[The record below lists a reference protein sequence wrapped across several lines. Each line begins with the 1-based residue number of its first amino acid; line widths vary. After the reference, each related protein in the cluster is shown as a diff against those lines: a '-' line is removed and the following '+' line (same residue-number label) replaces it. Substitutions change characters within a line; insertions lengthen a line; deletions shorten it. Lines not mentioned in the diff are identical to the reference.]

1 MKLILLLFIAIGAF
15 ADDDYLKKPFDENI
29 QESFL
34 NLVQDREYR
43 SDTTD
48 LEILYSIYLDGSPDK
63 KKRIKELL
71 NNDTYI
77 ESKIIRDET
86 TGLEKEVKVK
96 FLSIKEKF
104 KRFKSE
110 KETGIYKVLML
121 DSEGKKEEANKL
133 YFELITSKNKM
144 KLSDNVNKLRF
155 LIKRGNIVE
164 AKDLFD
170 NIIKPIDTDEN
181 KRRITR
187 LSKQINPI
195 ENFLIGDIYS
205 YGSVLYFGT
214 PKYEEYRE
222 KAIKKYGDS
231 DRFNWIASKALYDTE
246 RKIDAVK
253 LLENILLVDTSTNVK
268 KEILPMYVES
278 SKVEMLNGNTAL
290 SWLQARRGLL
300 ISEKISKE
308 ERELLAPEFI
318 KLKRNLKNAHV
329 ELVKEL
335 YAKREYGQVSRIDKE
350 TLDLISITLIE
361 KDRKKD
367 LNKIFKP
374 EEVDEEGNVIN

>member
-1 MKLILLLFIAIGAF
+1 MKLILLLFITIGAF
-15 ADDDYLKKPFDENI
+15 ADINYLKKPFDENI

-43 SDTTD
+43 SDTND

-71 NNDTYI
+71 NNDKYV
-77 ESKIIRDET
+77 ESRIIRDET

-96 FLSIKEKF
+96 FSSIKEKF
-104 KRFKSE
+104 ERFKSQ

-121 DSEGKKEEANKL
+121 DSEGKKEEADKL

-155 LIKRGNIVE
+155 LIKRGNIIE

-361 KDRKKD
+361 KDKKKD
-367 LNKIFKP
+367 LNKTFKP

>member
-1 MKLILLLFIAIGAF
+1 MKLILLLFITIGAF
-15 ADDDYLKKPFDENI
+15 ADVNYLKKPFDENI

-43 SDTTD
+43 NDTTD

-96 FLSIKEKF
+96 FSSIKEKF
-104 KRFKSE
+104 ERFKSQ

-121 DSEGKKEEANKL
+121 DSEGKKEEADKL
-133 YFELITSKNKM
+133 YFELITSKNKT

-170 NIIKPIDTDEN
+170 KTIKPIDVNEGK
-181 KRRITR
+181 KRINSS
-187 LSKQINPI
+187 SKQINPI
-195 ENFLIGDIYS
+195 ESFVIGDIYS
-205 YGSVLYFGT
+205 FGSVLYFGT
-214 PKYEEYRE
+214 PMYEEYRE
-222 KAIKKYGDS
+222 KAIKNYGDS
-231 DRFNWIASKALYDTE
+231 DRFNWVASKALYDTE

-278 SKVEMLNGNTAL
+278 SKVEMLNGNTGL

-350 TLDLISITLIE
+350 TLDLISIKLIE
-361 KDRKKD
+361 NDRKKD

>member
-1 MKLILLLFIAIGAF
+1 MKLILLLFITIGAF
-15 ADDDYLKKPFDENI
+15 ADVNYLKKPFDENI

-43 SDTTD
+43 NDTTD

-86 TGLEKEVKVK
+86 TGLEKEAKVK

-361 KDRKKD
+361 NDRKKD

>member
-1 MKLILLLFIAIGAF
+1 MKLILLLFITIGAF
-15 ADDDYLKKPFDENI
+15 ADVNYLKKPFDENI

-43 SDTTD
+43 NDTTD

-96 FLSIKEKF
+96 FSAIKEKF
-104 KRFKSE
+104 KRFKLQ

-121 DSEGKKEEANKL
+121 DSEGKKEEADKL

-144 KLSDNVNKLRF
+144 SLSDNVNKLRF
-155 LIKRGNIVE
+155 LIKRGNILE

-170 NIIKPIDTDEN
+170 KIIKPIDTNES
-181 KRRITR
+181 KTRITR
-187 LSKQINPI
+187 LSKQTNPI

-205 YGSVLYFGT
+205 FGSVLYFGT

-222 KAIKKYGDS
+222 KAIKNYGDS

-278 SKVEMLNGNTAL
+278 SKVEMLNGNTGL

-350 TLDLISITLIE
+350 TLDLISIKLIE
-361 KDRKKD
+361 NDRKKD

>member
-15 ADDDYLKKPFDENI
+15 ADDNYLKKPFDENI

-43 SDTTD
+43 NDTTD

-96 FLSIKEKF
+96 FSSIKEKF
-104 KRFKSE
+104 ERFKSQ
-110 KETGIYKVLML
+110 KEAGIYKVLML
-121 DSEGKKEEANKL
+121 DSEGKKEEADKL
-133 YFELITSKNKM
+133 YFELITSKNKV

-170 NIIKPIDTDEN
+170 KIIKPIDTAEN
-181 KRRITR
+181 KNRITR

-222 KAIKKYGDS
+222 KAIKNYGDS
-231 DRFNWIASKALYDTE
+231 DRFNWVASKALYDTE

-300 ISEKISKE
+300 LSEKISKE
-308 ERELLAPEFI
+308 DRELLAPEFI

-335 YAKREYGQVSRIDKE
+335 YAKREYGQVIRVDKE
-350 TLDLISITLIE
+350 TLDLMSITLIE
-361 KDRKKD
+361 KDKKKD
-367 LNKIFKP
+367 LNKVFKP

>member
-1 MKLILLLFIAIGAF
+1 MKLILLLFITIGAF
-15 ADDDYLKKPFDENI
+15 ADVNYLKKPFDENI

-43 SDTTD
+43 NDTTD

-96 FLSIKEKF
+96 FSSIKEKF
-104 KRFKSE
+104 ERFKSQ

-121 DSEGKKEEANKL
+121 DSEGKKEEADKL

-144 KLSDNVNKLRF
+144 RLSDNVNKLRF

-170 NIIKPIDTDEN
+170 KTIKPIDVNEG
-181 KRRITR
+181 KKRITH
-187 LSKQINPI
+187 LSKPINPI

-205 YGSVLYFGT
+205 FGSVLYFGT

-222 KAIKKYGDS
+222 KAIKNYGDS

-278 SKVEMLNGNTAL
+278 SKVEMLNGNTGL

-335 YAKREYGQVSRIDKE
+335 YAKREYGQISRIDKE
-350 TLDLISITLIE
+350 TLDLISIKLIE

>member
-15 ADDDYLKKPFDENI
+15 ADVDYLKKPFDENI

-71 NNDTYI
+71 NNDKYV
-77 ESKIIRDET
+77 ESRIIRDET

-96 FLSIKEKF
+96 FSSIKEKF
-104 KRFKSE
+104 ERFKSQ

-121 DSEGKKEEANKL
+121 DSEGKKEEADKL

-170 NIIKPIDTDEN
+170 NIIKPIDTAEN
-181 KRRITR
+181 KNRITR

-231 DRFNWIASKALYDTE
+231 DRFNWVASKALYDIE

-268 KEILPMYVES
+268 KEILPMYIES
-278 SKVEMLNGNTAL
+278 SKVEMLNGNIAL

-350 TLDLISITLIE
+350 TFDLMSITLIE

-367 LNKIFKP
+367 LNKVFKP

>member
-15 ADDDYLKKPFDENI
+15 ADADYLKKPFDENI

-43 SDTTD
+43 NDTTD

-96 FLSIKEKF
+96 FSTIKEKF
-104 KRFKSE
+104 ERFKSQ

-121 DSEGKKEEANKL
+121 DSEGKKEEADKL

-144 KLSDNVNKLRF
+144 RLSDNVNKLRF

-170 NIIKPIDTDEN
+170 KTIKPIDVNEG
-181 KRRITR
+181 KKRITH
-187 LSKQINPI
+187 LSKPINLI

-205 YGSVLYFGT
+205 FGSVLYFGT

-222 KAIKKYGDS
+222 KAIKNYGDS

-367 LNKIFKP
+367 PNKIFKP

>member
-1 MKLILLLFIAIGAF
+1 MKLILLLFITIGAF
-15 ADDDYLKKPFDENI
+15 ADVNYLKKPFDENI

-43 SDTTD
+43 NDTTD

-96 FLSIKEKF
+96 FLAIKEKF
-104 KRFKSE
+104 KRFKLQ

-121 DSEGKKEEANKL
+121 DSEGKKEEADKL

-144 KLSDNVNKLRF
+144 GLSDNVNKLRF

-170 NIIKPIDTDEN
+170 KTIKPIDVNEG
-181 KRRITR
+181 KKRITR
-187 LSKQINPI
+187 LSKPINPI

-205 YGSVLYFGT
+205 FGSVLYFGT

-222 KAIKKYGDS
+222 KAIRNYGDS
-231 DRFNWIASKALYDTE
+231 DRFNWVASKALYDTE

-278 SKVEMLNGNTAL
+278 SKVEMLNGNTGL

-350 TLDLISITLIE
+350 TLDLISIKLIE
-361 KDRKKD
+361 NDRKKD

>member
-1 MKLILLLFIAIGAF
+1 MKLILLLFITIGAF
-15 ADDDYLKKPFDENI
+15 ADVNYLKKPFDENI

-34 NLVQDREYR
+34 NLIQDREYR
-43 SDTTD
+43 NDTTD

-96 FLSIKEKF
+96 FSSIKEKF
-104 KRFKSE
+104 ERFKSQ

-121 DSEGKKEEANKL
+121 DSEGKKEEADKL
-133 YFELITSKNKM
+133 YFELITSKNKT

-170 NIIKPIDTDEN
+170 KTIKPIDVNEGK
-181 KRRITR
+181 KRINSS
-187 LSKQINPI
+187 SKQINPI
-195 ENFLIGDIYS
+195 ESFVIGDIYS
-205 YGSVLYFGT
+205 FGSVLYFGT
-214 PKYEEYRE
+214 PMYEEYRE
-222 KAIKKYGDS
+222 KAIKNYGDS
-231 DRFNWIASKALYDTE
+231 DRFNWVASKALYDTE

-278 SKVEMLNGNTAL
+278 SKVEMLNGNTGL

-350 TLDLISITLIE
+350 TLDLISIKLIE
-361 KDRKKD
+361 NDRKKD

>member
-1 MKLILLLFIAIGAF
+1 MKLILLLFITIGAF
-15 ADDDYLKKPFDENI
+15 ADVNYLKKPFDENI

-43 SDTTD
+43 NDTTD

-96 FLSIKEKF
+96 FLAIKEKF
-104 KRFKSE
+104 ERFKSQ

-121 DSEGKKEEANKL
+121 DSEGKKEEADKL

-144 KLSDNVNKLRF
+144 RLSDNVNKLRF

-170 NIIKPIDTDEN
+170 KTIKPIDTNES
-181 KRRITR
+181 KTRITR
-187 LSKQINPI
+187 LSKQTNPI

-205 YGSVLYFGT
+205 FGSVLYFGT

-222 KAIKKYGDS
+222 KAIKNYGDL

-278 SKVEMLNGNTAL
+278 SKVEMLNGNTGL

-350 TLDLISITLIE
+350 TLDLISIKLIE
-361 KDRKKD
+361 NDRKKD

>member
-1 MKLILLLFIAIGAF
+1 MKLILLLFITIGAF
-15 ADDDYLKKPFDENI
+15 ADVNYLKKPFDENI

-43 SDTTD
+43 NDTTD

-96 FLSIKEKF
+96 FLTIKEKF
-104 KRFKSE
+104 ERFKSQ

-121 DSEGKKEEANKL
+121 DSEGKKEEADKL

-144 KLSDNVNKLRF
+144 RLSDNVNKLRF

-170 NIIKPIDTDEN
+170 KTIKPIDVNEG
-181 KRRITR
+181 KKRITR
-187 LSKQINPI
+187 LSKPINPI

-205 YGSVLYFGT
+205 FGSVLYFGT

-222 KAIKKYGDS
+222 KAIKNYGDS

-278 SKVEMLNGNTAL
+278 SKVEMLNGNTGL

-350 TLDLISITLIE
+350 TLDLISIKLIE
-361 KDRKKD
+361 NDRKKD

>member
-15 ADDDYLKKPFDENI
+15 ADADYLKKPFDENI

-34 NLVQDREYR
+34 NSVQDREYR

-71 NNDTYI
+71 NNDKYV

-96 FLSIKEKF
+96 FSGIKEKF

-144 KLSDNVNKLRF
+144 RLSDNVNKLRF

-170 NIIKPIDTDEN
+170 NIIKPIDTAEN
-181 KRRITR
+181 KNRITR

-278 SKVEMLNGNTAL
+278 SKVEMLNGNIAL

-350 TLDLISITLIE
+350 TFDLMSITLIE

>member
-15 ADDDYLKKPFDENI
+15 ADDNYFKKPFDENI

-43 SDTTD
+43 NDTTD

-96 FLSIKEKF
+96 FSSIKEKF
-104 KRFKSE
+104 ERFKSQ
-110 KETGIYKVLML
+110 KEAGIYKVLML
-121 DSEGKKEEANKL
+121 DSEGKKEEADKL
-133 YFELITSKNKM
+133 YFELITSKNKL

-170 NIIKPIDTDEN
+170 KIIKPIDTAEN
-181 KRRITR
+181 KNRITR

-222 KAIKKYGDS
+222 KAIKNYGDS
-231 DRFNWIASKALYDTE
+231 DRFNWVASKALYDTE

-300 ISEKISKE
+300 LSEKISKE
-308 ERELLAPEFI
+308 DRELLAPEFI

-335 YAKREYGQVSRIDKE
+335 YAKREYGQVIRVDKE
-350 TLDLISITLIE
+350 TLDLMSITLIE
-361 KDRKKD
+361 KDKKKD
-367 LNKIFKP
+367 LNKVFKP

>member
-15 ADDDYLKKPFDENI
+15 ADDNYLKKPFDENI

-43 SDTTD
+43 NDTTD

-96 FLSIKEKF
+96 FSSIKEKF
-104 KRFKSE
+104 ERFKSQ
-110 KETGIYKVLML
+110 KEAGIYKVLML
-121 DSEGKKEEANKL
+121 DSEGKKEEADKL
-133 YFELITSKNKM
+133 YFELITSKNKL

-170 NIIKPIDTDEN
+170 KIIKPIDTAEN
-181 KRRITR
+181 KNRITR

-222 KAIKKYGDS
+222 KAIKNYGDS
-231 DRFNWIASKALYDTE
+231 DRFNWVASKALYDTE

-300 ISEKISKE
+300 LSEKISKE
-308 ERELLAPEFI
+308 DRELLAPEFI
-318 KLKRNLKNAHV
+318 KLKRNLKNAHI

-335 YAKREYGQVSRIDKE
+335 YAKREYGQVIRVDKE
-350 TLDLISITLIE
+350 TLDLMSITLIE
-361 KDRKKD
+361 KDKKKD
-367 LNKIFKP
+367 LNKVFKP

>member
-15 ADDDYLKKPFDENI
+15 ADVNYLKKPFDENI

-34 NLVQDREYR
+34 NLIQDREYR
-43 SDTTD
+43 NDTTD

-96 FLSIKEKF
+96 FLAIKEKF
-104 KRFKSE
+104 ERFKSQ

-121 DSEGKKEEANKL
+121 DSEGKKEEADKL
-133 YFELITSKNKM
+133 YFELITSKNKT

-170 NIIKPIDTDEN
+170 KTIKPIDVNEG
-181 KRRITR
+181 KKRITR

-222 KAIKKYGDS
+222 KAIKNYGDS

-278 SKVEMLNGNTAL
+278 SKVEMLNGNTGL

-350 TLDLISITLIE
+350 TLDLISIKLIE
-361 KDRKKD
+361 NDRKKD

>member
-1 MKLILLLFIAIGAF
+1 MKLILLLFITIGAF
-15 ADDDYLKKPFDENI
+15 ADVNYLKKPFDENI

-43 SDTTD
+43 NDTTD

-96 FLSIKEKF
+96 FLTIKEKF
-104 KRFKSE
+104 ERFKSQ

-121 DSEGKKEEANKL
+121 DSEGKKEEADKL

-144 KLSDNVNKLRF
+144 RLSDNVNKLRF

-170 NIIKPIDTDEN
+170 KTIKPIDVNEG
-181 KRRITR
+181 KKRITR
-187 LSKQINPI
+187 LSKPINPI

-205 YGSVLYFGT
+205 FGSVLYFGT

-222 KAIKKYGDS
+222 KAIENYGDS
-231 DRFNWIASKALYDTE
+231 DRFNWVASKALYDTE

-278 SKVEMLNGNTAL
+278 SKVEMLNGNTGL

-350 TLDLISITLIE
+350 TLDLISIKLIE
-361 KDRKKD
+361 NDRKKD

>member
-1 MKLILLLFIAIGAF
+1 MKLILLLFITIGAF
-15 ADDDYLKKPFDENI
+15 ADVNYLKKPFDENI

-43 SDTTD
+43 NDTTD

-96 FLSIKEKF
+96 FSTIKEKF
-104 KRFKSE
+104 ERFKSQ

-121 DSEGKKEEANKL
+121 DSEGKKEEADKL
-133 YFELITSKNKM
+133 YFELITSKNKI

-170 NIIKPIDTDEN
+170 KTIKPIDTNES
-181 KRRITR
+181 KTRITR
-187 LSKQINPI
+187 LSKQTNPI

-205 YGSVLYFGT
+205 FGSVLYFGT

-222 KAIKKYGDS
+222 KAIKNYGDS

-278 SKVEMLNGNTAL
+278 SKVEMLNGNTGL

-350 TLDLISITLIE
+350 TLDLISIKLIE
-361 KDRKKD
+361 NDRKKD

>member
-1 MKLILLLFIAIGAF
+1 MKLILLLFITIGAF
-15 ADDDYLKKPFDENI
+15 ADVNYLKKPFDENI

-43 SDTTD
+43 NDTTD
-48 LEILYSIYLDGSPDK
+48 LEVLYSIYLDGSPDK

-96 FLSIKEKF
+96 FSTIKEKF
-104 KRFKSE
+104 ERFKSQ

-121 DSEGKKEEANKL
+121 DSEGKKEEADKL

-144 KLSDNVNKLRF
+144 VLSDNVNKLRF

-170 NIIKPIDTDEN
+170 KIIKPIDTNES
-181 KRRITR
+181 KTRITR
-187 LSKQINPI
+187 LSKQTNPI

-205 YGSVLYFGT
+205 FGSVLYFGT

-222 KAIKKYGDS
+222 KAIKKYGDP
-231 DRFNWIASKALYDTE
+231 DRFNWVASKALYDTE

-278 SKVEMLNGNTAL
+278 SKVEMLNGNTGL

-350 TLDLISITLIE
+350 TLDLISIKLIE
-361 KDRKKD
+361 NDRKKD

>member
-1 MKLILLLFIAIGAF
+1 MKLILLLFITIGAF
-15 ADDDYLKKPFDENI
+15 ADVNYLKKPFDENI

-34 NLVQDREYR
+34 NLIQDREYR
-43 SDTTD
+43 NDTTD

-96 FLSIKEKF
+96 FSSIKEKF
-104 KRFKSE
+104 ERFKSQ

-121 DSEGKKEEANKL
+121 DSEGKKEEADKL

-144 KLSDNVNKLRF
+144 RLSDNVNKLRF

-170 NIIKPIDTDEN
+170 KTIKPIDVNEG
-181 KRRITR
+181 KKRITR
-187 LSKQINPI
+187 LSKQTNPI

-205 YGSVLYFGT
+205 FGSVLYFGT

-222 KAIKKYGDS
+222 KAIKNYGDS

-278 SKVEMLNGNTAL
+278 SKVEMLNGNTGL

-350 TLDLISITLIE
+350 TLDLISIKLIE
-361 KDRKKD
+361 NDRKKD

>member
-1 MKLILLLFIAIGAF
+1 MKLILLLFITIGAF
-15 ADDDYLKKPFDENI
+15 ADVNYLKKPFDENI

-43 SDTTD
+43 NDTTD

-96 FLSIKEKF
+96 FLAIKEKF
-104 KRFKSE
+104 ERFKSQ

-121 DSEGKKEEANKL
+121 DSEGKKEEADKL

-144 KLSDNVNKLRF
+144 RLSDNVNKLRF

-170 NIIKPIDTDEN
+170 KTIKPIDVNEG
-181 KRRITR
+181 KKRITR
-187 LSKQINPI
+187 PSKPINPI

-205 YGSVLYFGT
+205 FGSVLYFGT

-222 KAIKKYGDS
+222 KAIKNYGDS

-278 SKVEMLNGNTAL
+278 SKVEMLNGNTGL

-350 TLDLISITLIE
+350 TLDLISIKLIE
-361 KDRKKD
+361 NDRKKD

>member
-1 MKLILLLFIAIGAF
+1 MKLILLLFITIGAF
-15 ADDDYLKKPFDENI
+15 ADVNYLKKPFDENI

-34 NLVQDREYR
+34 NSVQDREYR

-71 NNDTYI
+71 NNDKYI

-96 FLSIKEKF
+96 FSAIKEKF
-104 KRFKSE
+104 ERFKSQ

-121 DSEGKKEEANKL
+121 DSEGKKEEADKL
-133 YFELITSKNKM
+133 YFELITSKNKI

-170 NIIKPIDTDEN
+170 KTIKPIDVNEG
-181 KRRITR
+181 KKRITR
-187 LSKQINPI
+187 LSKPINPI

-205 YGSVLYFGT
+205 FGSVLYFGT

-222 KAIKKYGDS
+222 KAIKNYGDS

-278 SKVEMLNGNTAL
+278 SKVEMLNGNTGL

-350 TLDLISITLIE
+350 TLDLISIKLIE
-361 KDRKKD
+361 NDRKKD

>member
-43 SDTTD
+43 NDTND

-63 KKRIKELL
+63 KKRVKELL
-71 NNDTYI
+71 NNDKYV

>member
-15 ADDDYLKKPFDENI
+15 ADVDYLKKPFDENI

-34 NLVQDREYR
+34 NSVQDREYR

-63 KKRIKELL
+63 KKRVKELL
-71 NNDTYI
+71 NNDKYV

-96 FLSIKEKF
+96 FSAIKEKF
-104 KRFKSE
+104 ERFKSQ

-121 DSEGKKEEANKL
+121 DSEGKKEEADKL

-144 KLSDNVNKLRF
+144 KLSDNINKLKF

-170 NIIKPIDTDEN
+170 KIIKPIDTAEN
-181 KRRITR
+181 KNRITH

-231 DRFNWIASKALYDTE
+231 DRFNWIASRALYDTE

-278 SKVEMLNGNTAL
+278 SKVEMLNGNIAL

-350 TLDLISITLIE
+350 TLDLMSITLIE

-374 EEVDEEGNVIN
+374 EEVDEEGNIIN

>member
-1 MKLILLLFIAIGAF
+1 MKLILLLFITIGAF
-15 ADDDYLKKPFDENI
+15 ADVNYLKKPFDENI

-43 SDTTD
+43 NDTTD

-96 FLSIKEKF
+96 FSAIKEKF
-104 KRFKSE
+104 ERFKSQ

-121 DSEGKKEEANKL
+121 DSEGKKEEADKL

-144 KLSDNVNKLRF
+144 RLSDNVNKLRF

-187 LSKQINPI
+187 LSKPINPI

-205 YGSVLYFGT
+205 FGSVLYFGT

-222 KAIKKYGDS
+222 KAIKNYGDS
-231 DRFNWIASKALYDTE
+231 DRFNWVASKALYDTE

-278 SKVEMLNGNTAL
+278 SKVEMLNGNTGL

-350 TLDLISITLIE
+350 TLDLISIKLIE
-361 KDRKKD
+361 NDRKKD

>member
-1 MKLILLLFIAIGAF
+1 MKLILLLFITIGAF
-15 ADDDYLKKPFDENI
+15 ADANYLKKPFDENI

-43 SDTTD
+43 NDTTD

-86 TGLEKEVKVK
+86 TGLEKEVKLK
-96 FLSIKEKF
+96 FSTIKEKF
-104 KRFKSE
+104 ERFKSQ

-121 DSEGKKEEANKL
+121 DSEGKKEEADKL

-350 TLDLISITLIE
+350 TLDLISIKLIE
-361 KDRKKD
+361 NDRKKD

>member
-1 MKLILLLFIAIGAF
+1 MKLILLLFITIGVF
-15 ADDDYLKKPFDENI
+15 ADANYLKKPFDENI

-43 SDTTD
+43 NDTTD

-63 KKRIKELL
+63 KKRVKELL
-71 NNDTYI
+71 NNDKYV

-96 FLSIKEKF
+96 FSTIKEKF
-104 KRFKSE
+104 ERFKSQ
-110 KETGIYKVLML
+110 KETGIYKVLMF
-121 DSEGKKEEANKL
+121 DSEGKKEEADKL

>member
-15 ADDDYLKKPFDENI
+15 ADVDYLKKPFDENI

-71 NNDTYI
+71 NNDKYV
-77 ESKIIRDET
+77 ESRIIRDET

-96 FLSIKEKF
+96 FSSIKEKF
-104 KRFKSE
+104 ERFKSQ

-121 DSEGKKEEANKL
+121 DSEGKKEEADKL

-170 NIIKPIDTDEN
+170 NIIKPIDTAEN
-181 KRRITR
+181 KNRITR

-231 DRFNWIASKALYDTE
+231 DRFNWVASKALYDIE

-268 KEILPMYVES
+268 KEILPMYIES
-278 SKVEMLNGNTAL
+278 SKVEMLNGNIAL

-350 TLDLISITLIE
+350 TFDLMSITLIE

-367 LNKIFKP
+367 FNKVFKP

>member
-1 MKLILLLFIAIGAF
+1 MKLILLLFITIGAF
-15 ADDDYLKKPFDENI
+15 ADVNYLKKPFDENI

-43 SDTTD
+43 NDTTD

-96 FLSIKEKF
+96 FSTIKEKF
-104 KRFKSE
+104 ERFKSQ

-121 DSEGKKEEANKL
+121 DSEGKKEEADKL
-133 YFELITSKNKM
+133 YFELITSKNKI

-155 LIKRGNIVE
+155 LIKRGNIAE

-170 NIIKPIDTDEN
+170 KTIKPIDVNEG
-181 KRRITR
+181 KKRITR
-187 LSKQINPI
+187 SSKQINPI
-195 ENFLIGDIYS
+195 ENFVIGDIYS
-205 YGSVLYFGT
+205 FGSVLYFGT
-214 PKYEEYRE
+214 PMYEEYRE
-222 KAIKKYGDS
+222 KAIKNYGDS
-231 DRFNWIASKALYDTE
+231 DRFNWVASKALYDTE

-253 LLENILLVDTSTNVK
+253 LLENILLVDTSSNVK
-268 KEILPMYVES
+268 KEILPMYIES

-350 TLDLISITLIE
+350 TLDLISIKLIE

>member
-1 MKLILLLFIAIGAF
+1 MKLILLLFITIGAF
-15 ADDDYLKKPFDENI
+15 ADVNYLKKPFDENI

-43 SDTTD
+43 NDTTD

-96 FLSIKEKF
+96 FSTIKEKF
-104 KRFKSE
+104 ERFKSQ

-121 DSEGKKEEANKL
+121 DSEGKKEEADKL

-144 KLSDNVNKLRF
+144 RLSDNVNKLRF

-170 NIIKPIDTDEN
+170 KTIKPIDVNEG
-181 KRRITR
+181 KKRITR
-187 LSKQINPI
+187 LSKPINPI

-205 YGSVLYFGT
+205 FGSVLYFGT

-222 KAIKKYGDS
+222 KAIKNYGDS

-278 SKVEMLNGNTAL
+278 SKVEMLNGNTGL

-350 TLDLISITLIE
+350 TLDLISIKLIE

>member
-43 SDTTD
+43 NDTND

-63 KKRIKELL
+63 KKRVKELL
-71 NNDTYI
+71 NNDKYV

-86 TGLEKEVKVK
+86 TGLEKEAKVK

>member
-43 SDTTD
+43 NDTND

-63 KKRIKELL
+63 KKRVKELL
-71 NNDTYI
+71 NNDKYV

-361 KDRKKD
+361 KDGKKD

>member
-1 MKLILLLFIAIGAF
+1 MKLILLLFITIGAF
-15 ADDDYLKKPFDENI
+15 ADANYLKKPFDENI

-43 SDTTD
+43 NDTND

-63 KKRIKELL
+63 KKRVKELL
-71 NNDTYI
+71 NNDKYV

-181 KRRITR
+181 KRRITH

>member
-1 MKLILLLFIAIGAF
+1 MKLILLLFITIGAF
-15 ADDDYLKKPFDENI
+15 ADVNYLKKPFDENI

-43 SDTTD
+43 NDTTD

-96 FLSIKEKF
+96 FSTIKEKF
-104 KRFKSE
+104 ERFKSQ

-121 DSEGKKEEANKL
+121 DSEGKKEEADKL
-133 YFELITSKNKM
+133 YFELITSKNKI

-170 NIIKPIDTDEN
+170 KIIKPIDTNER
-181 KRRITR
+181 KTRITR

-205 YGSVLYFGT
+205 FGSVLYFGT
-214 PKYEEYRE
+214 PMYEEYRE
-222 KAIKKYGDS
+222 KAIKNYGDS

>member
-15 ADDDYLKKPFDENI
+15 ADVDYLKKPFDENI

-34 NLVQDREYR
+34 NSVQDREYR

-71 NNDTYI
+71 NNDKYV

-96 FLSIKEKF
+96 FSAIKEKF
-104 KRFKSE
+104 ERFKSQ

-121 DSEGKKEEANKL
+121 DSEGKKEEADKL

-144 KLSDNVNKLRF
+144 KLSDNVNKIRF

-170 NIIKPIDTDEN
+170 KIIKPIDTAEN
-181 KRRITR
+181 KNRITR

-205 YGSVLYFGT
+205 YGSVFYFGT

-278 SKVEMLNGNTAL
+278 SKVEMLNGNVAL

-318 KLKRNLKNAHV
+318 KLKRNLKNAHI

-350 TLDLISITLIE
+350 TLDLMSITLIE

-367 LNKIFKP
+367 SNKVFKP
-374 EEVDEEGNVIN
+374 EEIDEEGNIIN

>member
-1 MKLILLLFIAIGAF
+1 MKLILLLFITIGAF
-15 ADDDYLKKPFDENI
+15 ADVNYLKKPFDENI

-43 SDTTD
+43 NDTTD

-96 FLSIKEKF
+96 FSSIKEKF
-104 KRFKSE
+104 ERFKSQ

-121 DSEGKKEEANKL
+121 DSEGKKEEADKL

-144 KLSDNVNKLRF
+144 RLSDNVNKLRF

-170 NIIKPIDTDEN
+170 KTIKPIDVNEG
-181 KRRITR
+181 KKRITR
-187 LSKQINPI
+187 LSKPINPI

-205 YGSVLYFGT
+205 FGSVLYFGT

-222 KAIKKYGDS
+222 KAIKNYGDS
-231 DRFNWIASKALYDTE
+231 DRFNWVASKALYDTE

-278 SKVEMLNGNTAL
+278 SKVEMLNGNTGL

-350 TLDLISITLIE
+350 TLDLISIKLIE
-361 KDRKKD
+361 NDRKKD

>member
-1 MKLILLLFIAIGAF
+1 MKLILLLFITIGAF
-15 ADDDYLKKPFDENI
+15 ADVNYLKKPFDENI

-43 SDTTD
+43 NDTTD

-96 FLSIKEKF
+96 FSAIKEKF
-104 KRFKSE
+104 ERFKSQ

-121 DSEGKKEEANKL
+121 DSEGKKEEADKL

-144 KLSDNVNKLRF
+144 RLSDNVNKLRF
-155 LIKRGNIVE
+155 LIKRGNILE

-170 NIIKPIDTDEN
+170 KIIKPIDTNES
-181 KRRITR
+181 KTRITR
-187 LSKQINPI
+187 LSKQTNPI

-205 YGSVLYFGT
+205 FGSVLYFGT

-222 KAIKKYGDS
+222 KAIKNYGDS

-278 SKVEMLNGNTAL
+278 SKVEMLNGNTGL

-350 TLDLISITLIE
+350 TLDLISIKLIE
-361 KDRKKD
+361 NDRKKD